1 MYIPDHFKET
11 DPERLAALIRDYP
24 FGMLI
29 TVRDGLPFVSHIP
42 FLYERPS
49 GGVPVLLGHVA
60 KANPQWQDLTQ
71 NQTALVVFQG
81 PHAYVSPSWYK
92 SPGVPTWNYAAVHV
106 YGKARLI
113 EDEASVEKLVEQF
126 TAIYESK
133 QPNPWKPKLSGERR
147 TKLLGAIIGFEIEA
161 HEIQGKFKLSQNR
174 SAEDQRSVVSQL
186 GQSPLTSEVAKLMK
200 AGLKVTGRG
209 DR

>member
-1 MYIPDHFKET
+1 MYIPDLFKES

-29 TVRDGLPFVSHIP
+29 TVRDGLPFVSHLP
-42 FLYERPS
+42 FLYERRS

-60 KANPQWQDLTQ
+60 KANPQWQDLAQ

-81 PHAYVSPSWYK
+81 PHAYVSPSWYE
-92 SPGVPTWNYAAVHV
+92 SPGVPTWNYVAIHI

-113 EDEASVEKLVEQF
+113 EDDASVEKLVEQF
-126 TAIYESK
+126 TAVYESK
-133 QPNPWKPKLSGERR
+133 YPNPWKPNLSGERR
-147 TKLLGAIIGFEIEA
+147 AKLLGAIIGFEIEVR
-161 HEIQGKFKLSQNR
+161 EIQGKFKLSQNR
-174 SAEDQRSVVSQL
+174 PVEDQRSVVNQL

-200 AGLKVTGRG
+200 ANLKGEF
-209 DR
+209 

>member
-1 MYIPDHFKET
+1 MYIPDYFKES

-29 TVRDGLPFVSHIP
+29 TIHDGLPFVSHIP
-42 FLYERPS
+42 FLYEQRDE
-49 GGVPVLLGHVA
+49 GIAVLLGHLA
-60 KANPQWQDLTQ
+60 KANSQWHDLAE

-81 PHAYVSPSWYK
+81 PHAYISPNWYE

-126 TAIYESK
+126 TAVYEST
-133 QPNPWKPKLSGERR
+133 QPNPWKANLSGERR
-147 TKLLGAIIGFEIEA
+147 ANLLGMIVGFEIEVR
-161 HEIQGKFKLSQNR
+161 EIQGKFKLSQNR
-174 SAEDQRSVVSQL
+174 PIEDQRSVINGLS
-186 GQSPLTSEVAKLMK
+186 QSPLKSEVAKLMK
-200 AGLKVTGRG
+200 ANLKS
-209 DR
+209 DF